1 MSKGASRL
9 AIRLCELEDDQGL
22 GIQES
27 LLGDYITINRRLR
40 TTFDEV
46 SGLICRS
53 EKDSRCYVVDEK
65 TRGAVEDWLRSKELK
80 SERWIKL
87 AEKMGVEK

>member
-1 MSKGASRL
+1 M
-9 AIRLCELEDDQGL
+9 
-22 GIQES
+22 
-27 LLGDYITINRRLR
+27 LGDYVTINRRLR
-40 TTFDEV
+40 TTLNEV

-53 EKDSRCYVVDEK
+53 RKDSRCYVVNEK
-65 TRGAVEDWLRSKELK
+65 TREAVKGWLRSKELK